1 MHASL
6 VSSRGDGESPEIQK
20 LTAWDTCPTLGNR
33 VSLSHLSIRKA
44 DRKHVAAAVQKT
56 TFLHDRQQH
65 PAQRGGRSVRPHA
78 TPRDRRAQNGAPN
91 AAPSYRS
98 HQIVLRSAGTIA
110 LQSPATTRADDG
122 RNAIPRYGQSLAA
135 GLFASFPPLRS
146 AVCASSSSRRS

>member
-56 TFLHDRQQH
+56 TFLHDRQQGVSAF
-65 PAQRGGRSVRPHA
+65 AQKLLVHGRERLCVMK
-78 TPRDRRAQNGAPN
+78 
-91 AAPSYRS
+91 Y
-98 HQIVLRSAGTIA
+98 SASFLSEQ
-110 LQSPATTRADDG
+110 LQSLTTSLAKVT
-122 RNAIPRYGQSLAA
+122 QSLRRLSQDLKKPDLSAERKVDPHQNWTLA
-135 GLFASFPPLRS
+135 LRP
-146 AVCASSSSRRS
+146 VLGG

>member
-56 TFLHDRQQH
+56 TFLHDRQQL
-65 PAQRGGRSVRPHA
+65 PVFGSSVAMQAGRGARCSRWLILAHRQVVL
-78 TPRDRRAQNGAPN
+78 
-91 AAPSYRS
+91 PS
-98 HQIVLRSAGTIA
+98 G
-110 LQSPATTRADDG
+110 
-122 RNAIPRYGQSLAA
+122 
-135 GLFASFPPLRS
+135 
-146 AVCASSSSRRS
+146 SRRHL

>member
-56 TFLHDRQQH
+56 TFLHDRQ
-65 PAQRGGRSVRPHA
+65 HA
-78 TPRDRRAQNGAPN
+78 YASDTF
-91 AAPSYRS
+91 
-98 HQIVLRSAGTIA
+98 
-110 LQSPATTRADDG
+110 TRTST
-122 RNAIPRYGQSLAA
+122 SL
-135 GLFASFPPLRS
+135 
-146 AVCASSSSRRS
+146 SSSAFELSRKIGATIPSVCYF